1 MLMQALVEAKLDDD
15 RQEFIDAIADYEYA
29 TKLDDWKA
37 LLLMRVQERLTV
49 VAEGEEEPENQ
60 ERNEGD
66 SDEGEQVENPHKDLS

>member
-1 MLMQALVEAKLDDD
+1 MLMQALVEAKLNDD

-49 VAEGEEEPENQ
+49 VAEGEEELENQ

-66 SDEGEQVENPHKDLS
+66 SDEWEVENAHENLI